1 MSEFNKL
8 GYIDPYRVAENK
20 NAVAFM
26 WKFKSGFASVA
37 APKNYTE
44 MDLKACLMAVDAKA
58 KSLGEAGIKMA
69 GIE

>member
-37 APKNYTE
+37 APKDYT
-44 MDLKACLMAVDAKA
+44 
-58 KSLGEAGIKMA
+58 
-69 GIE
+69 